1 MEQTFAIFKSM
12 IASAAC
18 NKKTIL
24 FFSFKN
30 LFLLILFRLSNVKLM
45 FNVNHPL
52 MFKHC
57 HIVF

>member
-1 MEQTFAIFKSM
+1 MEQTFAICKSM
-12 IASAAC
+12 TASAAC

-24 FFSFKN
+24 FQP
-30 LFLLILFRLSNVKLM
+30 LILFRLSNVKLM